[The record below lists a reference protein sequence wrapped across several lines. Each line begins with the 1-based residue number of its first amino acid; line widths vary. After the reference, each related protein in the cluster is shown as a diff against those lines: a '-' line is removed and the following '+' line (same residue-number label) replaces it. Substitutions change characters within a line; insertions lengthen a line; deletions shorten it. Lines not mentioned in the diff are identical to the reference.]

1 MKTKNMSK
9 IAGVLQS
16 RKFWAAFIGII
27 FMFLNELLPDFP
39 LAEDQIANM
48 IYLLIAYIV
57 GTAIDDAGHGIGRS
71 VS

>member
-1 MKTKNMSK
+1 MKNQNMSK
-9 IAGVLQS
+9 IAALLQS
-16 RKFWAAFIGII
+16 RKFWAAFIGLI
-27 FMFLNELLPDFP
+27 FMFLNEILPDFP
-39 LAEDQIANM
+39 LAEDQVSNM